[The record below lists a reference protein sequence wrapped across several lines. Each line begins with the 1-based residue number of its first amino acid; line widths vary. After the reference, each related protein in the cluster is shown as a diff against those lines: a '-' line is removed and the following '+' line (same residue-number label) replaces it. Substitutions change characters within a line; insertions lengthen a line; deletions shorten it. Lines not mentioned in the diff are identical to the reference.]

1 MAVKTVSTEIIEEIL
16 QKLGLKKFSRPY
28 AAMIDPGDF
37 GSVATYIPLF
47 PDEYKKLTP
56 NLQAHVYLVAPG
68 QYGLIAFLPR
78 TFEAPDGG
86 KTIEVSTTHN
96 VWGKMIRVAYKTD
109 RGGEF
114 ETEHSIRR
122 DKLLLYAKK
131 KKLPISNSVKIS
143 S

>member
-1 MAVKTVSTEIIEEIL
+1 MAVKTVSSEITNEIL
-16 QKLGLKKFSRPY
+16 QTLGLTKFARPY

-47 PDEYKKLTP
+47 PEEYKKLPP

-86 KTIEVSTTHN
+86 KPTEVATTHN
-96 VWGKMIRVAYKTD
+96 VWGKMIKVAYKTD
-109 RGGEF
+109 KGGEF

-131 KKLPISNSVKIS
+131 KKLPISNSVTIS